1 MIAGMSITQPAGDSR
16 VKRPARA
23 NERTTILAFLQWHRE
38 TLALKCAGLTP
49 EQLAEPAVIVSA
61 LSLLGLVRHA
71 AESERFWFRQVM
83 AGDEPRPLFSSLD
96 AFDVLDADA
105 EMVAQAWEA
114 WRAEVAFA
122 DLFVATAPDLDVTG
136 NEPGEGPVSL
146 RWVLMHMIE
155 EYARH
160 NGHADL
166 LREQIDG
173 AVGL

>member
-1 MIAGMSITQPAGDSR
+1 MSIAQNAR

-49 EQLAEPAVIVSA
+49 EQLGEPAILVSA
-61 LSLLGLVRHA
+61 LSLLGLVQHA
-71 AESERFWFRQVM
+71 AESERFWFREVM
-83 AGDEPRPLFSSLD
+83 AADEPRTLFGGD

-105 EMVAQAWEA
+105 QMVAEAWDT

-122 DLFVATAPDLDVTG
+122 DRFIATAPDLDVTG

-166 LREQIDG
+166 IREQIDG
-173 AVGL
+173 TVGL